1 MKDGVEDEDALKKKI
16 IDLKVDLKKRKDM
29 IFLKGKSKWSRYEIL
44 KQLDSR
50 DLI

>member
-1 MKDGVEDEDALKKKI
+1 MKDRVEDEDALKKTI

-29 IFLKGKSKWSRYEIL
+29 IFLKGKWSRYEIL
-44 KQLDSR
+44 KQLDNR